1 MRQAHLS
8 GIICMGGLVTNS
20 GQPCQVAY
28 IAIDHQD
35 IKYCPPCDD
44 SRSDDLPSDSGVAAG
59 DAHGVVDEGG
69 GGLAG
74 EQLLHPEVGR
84 EGGNLHIIMVK
95 MGIMVV
101 RWSSWSS
108 SW

>member
-1 MRQAHLS
+1 MVNH
-8 GIICMGGLVTNS
+8 
-20 GQPCQVAY
+20 AY
-28 IAIDHQD
+28 NAIDHQD

-59 DAHGVVDEGG
+59 DAHGVIDEGG

-84 EGGNLHIIMVK
+84 QGGHLQRGYEVWK
-95 MGIMVV
+95 GGPPA
-101 RWSSWSS
+101 RRSSGKERRDP
-108 SW
+108 

>member
-1 MRQAHLS
+1 MVNH
-8 GIICMGGLVTNS
+8 
-20 GQPCQVAY
+20 AY
-28 IAIDHQD
+28 NAIDHQD

-44 SRSDDLPSDSGVAAG
+44 SRSNDLPSDSGVAAG

-101 RWSSWSS
+101 RWSSLSS
-108 SW
+108 SWSS